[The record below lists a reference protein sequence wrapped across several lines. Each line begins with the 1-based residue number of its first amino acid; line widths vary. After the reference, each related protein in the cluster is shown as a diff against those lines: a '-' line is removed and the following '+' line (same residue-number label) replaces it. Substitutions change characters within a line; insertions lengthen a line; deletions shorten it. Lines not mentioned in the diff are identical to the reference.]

1 MTINQLKYV
10 LMIAASSSM
19 REAAAR
25 LYISQPALTA
35 AVSDLEDEI
44 GICIFERN
52 NKGVRVSEEGRE
64 FIDHA
69 KKTVSQF
76 RILEE
81 RFLSNSVGKEH
92 FSVSSQHYNFAVHA
106 FAEMIKKY
114 DPDSYGFSFHETR
127 TMEVLNDIKSLKS
140 EVGILSY
147 SESSENIIKSL
158 FKKNDLE
165 FVPLMKK
172 ETFAY
177 FWKDNPLAKEKEVSL
192 SQLDEL
198 PCITFEQG
206 SDEDFC
212 LSEEALGNM
221 DHPKMIKSDD
231 RATSM
236 ELIAE
241 LGGYSIGSGMLSE
254 KSSILDGL
262 VSVKLKEEDV
272 LTIGYIYRK
281 NSRLS
286 QFAESFIEELEKYRD
301 ID

>member
-1 MTINQLKYV
+1 
-10 LMIAASSSM
+10 M

-25 LYISQPALTA
+25 LYITQPALTA
-35 AVSDLEDEI
+35 AVSDLENEI

-64 FIDHA
+64 FIDYA

-76 RILEE
+76 RIMEE
-81 RFLSNSVGKEH
+81 RFLSRNVGKEH

-106 FAEMIKKY
+106 FAQMIRKY
-114 DPDSYGFSFHETR
+114 DPESYGFSFHETR
-127 TMEVLNDIKSLKS
+127 TMEVLNDIKSMKS

-147 SESSENIIKSL
+147 SESSEDIMKSL
-158 FKKNDLE
+158 FKNYELE

-172 ETFAY
+172 NTFAY
-177 FWKDNPLAKEKEVSL
+177 FWKDNPLAGEKEVSL
-192 SQLDEL
+192 AQLDAL
-198 PCITFEQG
+198 PCITFEQD
-206 SDEDFC
+206 SEEDFC

-221 DHPKMIKSDD
+221 DHPKMVKSDD
-231 RATSM
+231 RATSI

-241 LGGYSIGSGMLSE
+241 LGGYSIGSGMLSDE
-254 KSSILDGL
+254 NSILGGL
-262 VSVKLKEEDV
+262 VSVKLKEEDM
-272 LTIGYIYRK
+272 LTIGYVYRK

-286 QFAESFIEELEKYRD
+286 QFAENYIEELNKYRE